1 LIFDIIACKDQ
12 RENVQIIDKNRLL
25 QVVVA
30 NSILRKWKE
39 IPYSVSHDPFLQN
52 MLLIFYMLISNPFT
66 LKIKC
71 YTPSQGK
78 GTYFIFSLD
87 NLKEW

>member
-1 LIFDIIACKDQ
+1 
-12 RENVQIIDKNRLL
+12 
-25 QVVVA
+25 
-30 NSILRKWKE
+30 
-39 IPYSVSHDPFLQN
+39 VSHDPFLQN

-87 NLKEW
+87 NLKE